1 MRPTSGSSAW
11 LPGRYGA
18 GEQPQL
24 PATIVVMPCSSSGAS
39 TSAWSGCGITQ
50 SLCEC
55 MSMKPGAITWPVQSM
70 RRAVLASSSTPT
82 AAMRPSAIATE
93 AGKPSRPV
101 PSSTVP
107 CSRMR
112 SKAMRR
118 PSHAQTPWR
127 NAHRPPRSFR
137 SARLRARGSPL
148 RRRDYNGGT
157 GPATVPIPRRARD
170 HARRS
175 SSVPSWAGVASRA
188 QLCECA
194 QEVSAE
200 HLLDG
205 RRREGAFE
213 HDLHEPRQ
221 LKTRAK
227 VARWDDQPVPVTAE
241 RRSVLP
247 RDLDDVRQMIDDRR
261 GGAAGA
267 RGEEALL
274 VDDADDPTRVGHRAE
289 LRVFDVPP
297 VWSDACRARMA
308 HHERLRLVLDRDRVE
323 EAFATNVREVHE
335 DAPLVQ
341 APHVVLPHGGEA
353 AV

>member
-1 MRPTSGSSAW
+1 P
-11 LPGRYGA
+11 
-18 GEQPQL
+18 
-24 PATIVVMPCSSSGAS
+24 PALLS
-39 TSAWSGCGITQ
+39 
-50 SLCEC
+50 
-55 MSMKPGAITWPVQSM
+55 
-70 RRAVLASSSTPT
+70 
-82 AAMRPSAIATE
+82 
-93 AGKPSRPV
+93 
-101 PSSTVP
+101 
-107 CSRMR
+107 
-112 SKAMRR
+112 
-118 PSHAQTPWR
+118 
-127 NAHRPPRSFR
+127 

-221 LKTRAK
+221 LEARAK
-227 VARWDDQPVPVTAE
+227 VARWDDQAVPVTAE

-247 RDLDDVRQMIDDRR
+247 CDLD
-261 GGAAGA
+261 
-267 RGEEALL
+267 
-274 VDDADDPTRVGHRAE
+274 
-289 LRVFDVPP
+289 
-297 VWSDACRARMA
+297 
-308 HHERLRLVLDRDRVE
+308 
-323 EAFATNVREVHE
+323 NVREVHE

-341 APHVVLPHGGEA
+341 APQVVLPHGGEA
-353 AV
+353 AVLAQPGEG